1 MRVHNRRFLFHD
13 PGRQS
18 NPWRLLL
25 WGTLIL
31 VGISTLRGI
40 SAGEIEPLFLPTA
53 TATRSATSY
62 REEGTAFFNAGN
74 LDAAI
79 GAYQDALAVNPS
91 DYVGWTELARI
102 QTYSASLLTQ
112 DRRRTRM
119 AEARQSIDTA
129 VALAPQDSMANAVK
143 AFVYNWSGSS
153 AANAAE
159 RQAFVSEASTA
170 AILAVQLD
178 NRNVLAQAYQA
189 EILVDQQQYDQAQQ
203 RAQLAISLDP
213 NSLDTR
219 RVYAYVLEASGA
231 YSAAIEQYQLAAE
244 LAPNLTFLYISIGQN
259 YRVLGLHDQALEYF
273 DRAATINSGLG
284 VTDPLPY
291 IAIAKTYARDGEFF
305 AAARNAEQAVTL
317 DPTNP
322 DWYGQLGDIYFRSRN
337 YEGSIPVLLCAVR
350 GCTAEENEGWGVAVV
365 GMPLSDTTLH
375 YYNTFGSVL
384 AALDYCEE
392 AFPIL
397 EAVRASYSHD
407 QISMAIVN
415 ENFQVCANLAA
426 RASSQGTPTPVPA
439 DATPTP

>member
-1 MRVHNRRFLFHD
+1 MRVPSRRYLFYN

-25 WGTLIL
+25 WGVLIM
-31 VGISTLRGI
+31 VGLSALRGI
-40 SAGEIEPLFLPTA
+40 QAGEIEPLFLPTA
-53 TATRSATSY
+53 TPTRSATSY

-79 GAYQDALAVNPS
+79 DAYQDALAVNPG

-119 AEARQSIDTA
+119 AEARQSIDSA
-129 VALAPQDSMANAVK
+129 VAIAPQDSMANAVR

-159 RQAFVSEASTA
+159 RQAYISEASTA
-170 AILAVQLD
+170 AILAVQFD

-189 EILVDQQQYDQAQQ
+189 EILVDQQQYDQAHQ
-203 RAQLAISLDP
+203 RIELAVALEP
-213 NSLDTR
+213 NSMDTR
-219 RVYAYVLEASGA
+219 RIYAYVLEASGA
-231 YSAAIEQYQLAAE
+231 YSAAIEQYKLAAE

-259 YRVLGLHDQALEYF
+259 YRQLGLHDQALEYF
-273 DRAATINSGLG
+273 DRAATINKVLG

-305 AAARNAEQAVTL
+305 AAARNAEQAVAL

-322 DWYGQLGDIYFRSRN
+322 DLYGQLGDIYFRSRN

-350 GCTAEENEGWGVAVV
+350 GCTAEQNQQWGVAVT
-365 GMPLSDTTLH
+365 GMPLSDSTLH

-384 AALDYCEE
+384 AALDYCED

-397 EAVRASYSHD
+397 EAVRASFSHD
-407 QISMAIVN
+407 PISMAIVD

-426 RASSQGTPTPVPA
+426 RSQPTATPQPEASPTP
-439 DATPTP
+439 

>member
-1 MRVHNRRFLFHD
+1 MRVPNRRYLFHN

-25 WGTLIL
+25 WGALI
-31 VGISTLRGI
+31 VAGITTLRGI
-40 SAGEIEPLFLPTA
+40 QAGEIEPLFLPTA

-62 REEGTAFFNAGN
+62 REEGTAFFDAGN

-79 GAYQDALAVNPS
+79 SAYQDALAVNPN

-129 VALAPQDSMANAVK
+129 ILLAPQDSMANAVK

-153 AANAAE
+153 ATNAAE
-159 RQAFVSEASTA
+159 RQAFVAEASTA

-189 EILVDQQQYDQAQQ
+189 EILVDQQQYDQALQ
-203 RAQLAISLDP
+203 RAQMAVALDP
-213 NSLDTR
+213 NSMDTR
-219 RVYAYVLEASGA
+219 RVYAYVLEASA
-231 YSAAIEQYQLAAE
+231 SYSSAIEQYKLAAE

-259 YRVLGLHDQALEYF
+259 YRVLGLHEQALEFF
-273 DRAATINSGLG
+273 DRAATINKVLG

-350 GCTAEENEGWGVAVV
+350 GCTAEQNEQWGVAVT
-365 GMPLSDTTLH
+365 GMPLSDGTLH

-384 AALDYCEE
+384 AALDYCED

-407 QISMAIVN
+407 QISMAIVD

-426 RASSQGTPTPVPA
+426 RSASQATATPQPQ
-439 DATPTP
+439 ATPTP

>member
-1 MRVHNRRFLFHD
+1 
-13 PGRQS
+13 
-18 NPWRLLL
+18 
-25 WGTLIL
+25 
-31 VGISTLRGI
+31 
-40 SAGEIEPLFLPTA
+40 LPTP

-62 REEGTAFFNAGN
+62 REEGTAFFEAGN

-79 GAYQDALAVNPS
+79 SAYQDALAVNPS

-119 AEARQSIDTA
+119 AEARESIDTA
-129 VALAPQDSMANAVK
+129 IALAPQDSMANAVK

-153 AANAAE
+153 ANNAAE

-189 EILVDQQQYDQAQQ
+189 EILVDQQQYDQALQ
-203 RAQLAISLDP
+203 RAQLAIALDP
-213 NSLDTR
+213 NSMDTR
-219 RVYAYVLEASGA
+219 RVYAYVLEASAA
-231 YSAAIEQYQLAAE
+231 YSSAIEQYKLAAE

-259 YRVLGLHDQALEYF
+259 YRQLGLHDQALEYF
-273 DRAATINSGLG
+273 DRAATINRVLG
-284 VTDPLPY
+284 ISDPLPY
-291 IAIAKTYARDGEFF
+291 IAIAKTYSRDGEFF
-305 AAARNAEQAVTL
+305 AAARNAEQAITL

-350 GCTAEENEGWGVAVV
+350 GCTAEQNEQWEVAVT

-375 YYNTFGSVL
+375 YYNTLGSVL
-384 AALDYCEE
+384 AALDYCED

-415 ENFQVCANLAA
+415 ENFQICVNLAA
-426 RASSQGTPTPVPA
+426 RGTPTAGPA
-439 DATPTP
+439 AEATATPSP